1 MTRAELLQRL
11 EVLRTQA
18 VRALEFLSVEP
29 KNPAA
34 EAQARQLLIWLKKE
48 LEQEFNRISP
58 ERTQKGMT
66 IFEVSV
72 YAPTIADAWTQSGIR
87 RLKLDEAP
95 TARWAE
101 AVEAV
106 IYTAS
111 KYIR

>member
-11 EVLRTQA
+11 DALRTQGG
-18 VRALEFLSVEP
+18 RALKFLSVEP
-29 KNPAA
+29 SSPAA
-34 EAQARQLLIWLKKE
+34 EAQARQLLFWLKRE
-48 LEQEFNRISP
+48 LEHEFNRISP
-58 ERTQKGMT
+58 EQTRKGMT

-87 RLKLDEAP
+87 RLKLEEAP
-95 TARWAE
+95 TAHWTE

-106 IYTAS
+106 INTAG